1 MLVGAAV
8 VLVGHAVVVWAGS
21 LLDGPDPVIY
31 YSAIVV
37 LMIGAIQ
44 LVYVIPLLAYGL
56 WRRRYLA
63 VGAATVAVATVAFT
77 AVGLLH

>member
-1 MLVGAAV
+1 MLVGAAA
-8 VLVGHAVVVWAGS
+8 VLVGHAVVVSAGV

-37 LMIGAIQ
+37 LTIGAIQ

-56 WRRRYLA
+56 WRRRSLA
-63 VGAATVAVATVAFT
+63 VGTAAVAVATVAFT